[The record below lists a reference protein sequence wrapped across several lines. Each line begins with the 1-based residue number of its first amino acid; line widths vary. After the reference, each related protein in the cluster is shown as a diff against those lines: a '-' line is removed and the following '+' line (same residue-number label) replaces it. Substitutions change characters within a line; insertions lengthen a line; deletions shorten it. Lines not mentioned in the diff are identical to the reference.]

1 MNWLKNAVLKVL
13 KWLEGHTKTD
23 MTYLAKGGF
32 WLLLGQFVATG
43 SAFLASVAFAN
54 LLAPEIFGVYK
65 FILSI
70 NSLVLISTLSGM
82 DSAITQSV
90 ARGFDGT
97 LNVGVRTK
105 IKWGALGTLTSFGI
119 ALYYFMQG
127 NMLLAISF
135 SVAAVFVPFTE
146 SFDMYDS
153 FLAGKQL
160 FGVQTRYNIIKKC
173 IALVSIIAVIYLTK
187 NLYLIILTYFVSITL
202 PNIFFLHRTKKV
214 YVDND
219 NVDPEAIKYGKNL
232 SGIYIMTLIMGELDK
247 ILVFHY
253 VGAADLAIY
262 ALATAPTDQ
271 IKGLMKNIN
280 SLAFP
285 KFANKTGEEIKKT
298 IWAKVKILGLVTG
311 VIVFIYI
318 LLAPL
323 FFNMFFPK
331 YLASIRY
338 SQVLALS
345 LIPVIIAGFIATI
358 LESQKD
364 RVGVY
369 KYNLYG
375 NVIGIIILLPF
386 IYIWGLWGAVIA
398 RLINRLVFL
407 SVGAKIISRK
417 N

>member
-160 FGVQTRYNIIKKC
+160 FGVQTRYNIIKK
-173 IALVSIIAVIYLTK
+173 
-187 NLYLIILTYFVSITL
+187 
-202 PNIFFLHRTKKV
+202 
-214 YVDND
+214 
-219 NVDPEAIKYGKNL
+219 
-232 SGIYIMTLIMGELDK
+232 
-247 ILVFHY
+247 
-253 VGAADLAIY
+253 
-262 ALATAPTDQ
+262 
-271 IKGLMKNIN
+271 
-280 SLAFP
+280 
-285 KFANKTGEEIKKT
+285 
-298 IWAKVKILGLVTG
+298 
-311 VIVFIYI
+311 
-318 LLAPL
+318 
-323 FFNMFFPK
+323 
-331 YLASIRY
+331 
-338 SQVLALS
+338 
-345 LIPVIIAGFIATI
+345 
-358 LESQKD
+358 
-364 RVGVY
+364 
-369 KYNLYG
+369 
-375 NVIGIIILLPF
+375 
-386 IYIWGLWGAVIA
+386 
-398 RLINRLVFL
+398 
-407 SVGAKIISRK
+407 
-417 N
+417 